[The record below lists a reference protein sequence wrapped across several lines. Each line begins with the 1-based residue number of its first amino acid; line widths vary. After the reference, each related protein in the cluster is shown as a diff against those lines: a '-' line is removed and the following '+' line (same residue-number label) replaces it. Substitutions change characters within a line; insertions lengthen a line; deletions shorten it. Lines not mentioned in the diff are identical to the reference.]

1 MFQEFQKYTTENLH
15 GCILNIDLLQ
25 GKNVVIILP
34 NHCYANICFK
44 MTYLITIFGLETGK
58 FYFDRLFDMP
68 SEFLRYKTYND
79 L

>member
-25 GKNVVIILP
+25 GKIVVIILP
-34 NHCYANICFK
+34 NHCYVNICFI
-44 MTYLITIFGLETGK
+44 MTNLLGRFNIQSGLLE
-58 FYFDRLFDMP
+58 
-68 SEFLRYKTYND
+68 YKIYND